1 MRGGD
6 FFFPPNDRLSSAKL
20 GTAPLFFWG
29 GGSQGSQGVGQ
40 AELGLARTIAEGG
53 AFFLIS
59 SLGPIQSDEFIEV
72 PGTE

>member
-1 MRGGD
+1 MTD
-6 FFFPPNDRLSSAKL
+6 SAVQSWER
-20 GTAPLFFWG
+20 APLFFWG
-29 GGSQGSQGVGQ
+29 GGSQGSQGAGQ
-40 AELGLARTIAEGG
+40 AELGLARTISEGG